1 MVATAEGQAVVG
13 VAVADDEG
21 TEAFG
26 VAATYVVAGGVG
38 KVVNT
43 SHGGRDGTRST
54 AIGDAV
60 VVAFKAPVKLCWFE
74 EALVRERHVFA
85 LHDDGGRKGVE
96 RGGRTGYDGEGARLG
111 IGCAVGRSHGQR
123 DGLFASG
130 AIGGSHVARVGRRY
144 IGTRHRPAVG
154 APGGLVLSQEADAL
168 AAFSGFFAEVEIG
181 CGCGCCRYGDVLR
194 NGASI
199 FTRNIGHL

>member
-26 VAATYVVAGGVG
+26 VAAANVVAGGVG

-43 SHGGRDGTRST
+43 SHGGGDGTRST

-60 VVAFKAPVKLCWFE
+60 VVAFEAPVELCGFE

-85 LHDDGGRKGVE
+85 FHDDGGRKGVE
-96 RGGRTGYDGEGARLG
+96 RGGRTGYDGEGARPG
-111 IGCAVGRSHGQR
+111 IGSAVGCGHGQR

-130 AIGGSHVARVGRRY
+130 AVGGRHVARVGCRY
-144 IGTRHRPAVG
+144 IGTWHRPAVG
-154 APGGLVLSQEADAL
+154 AARSLVLGQEADAF
-168 AAFSGFFAEVEIG
+168 AALGGFFAEVEIG
-181 CGCGCCRYGDVLR
+181 CGCGC
-194 NGASI
+194 A
-199 FTRNIGHL
+199 